1 MAEPLD
7 SACACESN
15 LADRVEAVHDHAYP
29 RTLVWM
35 ENAFLEPFLIRFKNG
50 QSTKTG
56 SGQTEAKGVF
66 RRMQSGDVS
75 LAGVHFEHLVNNTM
89 LPFINPATQ
98 LGKKRDSSSPLLYR
112 NEQFTKTGSGQ
123 T

>member
-1 MAEPLD
+1 VDGKRLFGAVSD
-7 SACACESN
+7 KIQKRSIDQ
-15 LADRVEAVHDHAYP
+15 DRLGTDRGKV
-29 RTLVWM
+29 
-35 ENAFLEPFLIRFKNG
+35 
-50 QSTKTG
+50 
-56 SGQTEAKGVF
+56 EAKGVF